1 MGEGFVDMRKDLF
14 TYFLF
19 PLPHGKNYLLLSF
32 MSNISQNLYFFLY
45 LEILKSTQSSP
56 PQKKKKTT
64 DEGGSAERYSEC
76 HRPNPTAVFFL
87 KGR

>member
-1 MGEGFVDMRKDLF
+1 MF

-19 PLPHGKNYLLLSF
+19 PLPHGKNCLLLSF

-45 LEILKSTQSSP
+45 LKILKSIQSSP

-64 DEGGSAERYSEC
+64 EEGGSAERHREC
-76 HRPNPTAVFFL
+76 HRTRLLSFFF